1 MAKVGMQVHSLVIK
15 FGLGFDN
22 FVVTA
27 LINLYAK
34 CRELVYARW
43 AFLEVEVDKPQLQ
56 AWTALMGGCA
66 QQGKARKAIDLFH
79 KFHSLGLKPSEGIF
93 SSILRVFTNTANLE
107 VGTQLHSLI
116 IKMGFNFLY
125 INWQ

>member
-15 FGLGFDN
+15 CGLGFDN

-34 CRELVYARW
+34 CGELGYACL

-66 QQGKARKAIDLFH
+66 QQGKAKKAIDIFH
-79 KFHSLGLKPSEGIF
+79 KFHSLDKKTWMENRLTTGHMRLLVMVSK
-93 SSILRVFTNTANLE
+93 
-107 VGTQLHSLI
+107 SLN
-116 IKMGFNFLY
+116 GNDHDLGCT
-125 INWQ
+125 

>member
-27 LINLYAK
+27 LINPYAK

-43 AFLEVEVDKPQLQ
+43 AFLEVEVDKPQLL
-56 AWTALMGGCA
+56 AWTAPMGGCA

-93 SSILRVFTNTANLE
+93 LSVLKVFPDTADVE

-116 IKMGFNFLY
+116 IKMGSIPLY
-125 INWQ
+125 